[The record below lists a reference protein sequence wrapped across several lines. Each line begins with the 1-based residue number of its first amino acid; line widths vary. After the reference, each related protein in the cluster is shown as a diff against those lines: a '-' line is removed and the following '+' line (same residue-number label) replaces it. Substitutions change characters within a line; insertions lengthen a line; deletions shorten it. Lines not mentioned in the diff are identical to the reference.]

1 MNDIR
6 NLSHRQLGYK
16 KFDLILMDP
25 PWENKHVKRAL
36 KRREIEEK
44 EQTSDSQRRIHNDG
58 YEMLDNHTIGRSI
71 PMNNLLSEN
80 GLVVIYCTNSKRHQT
95 AIQEWL
101 TNWNLV
107 QVTKW
112 YWLKVSFKITFYK

>member
-1 MNDIR
+1 MDDIR
-6 NLSHRQLGYK
+6 NLSRRQLGYK

-107 QVTKW
+107 QVAKW
-112 YWLKVSFKITFYK
+112 YWLKVSFEIIFYK

>member
-1 MNDIR
+1 MDDIR
-6 NLSHRQLGYK
+6 NLSRRQLGYK

-112 YWLKVSFKITFYK
+112 YWLKVSFKIIFYK

>member
-36 KRREIEEK
+36 KRRKIEEK
-44 EQTSDSQRRIHNDG
+44 VQTSDSQRRIYNDG

-112 YWLKVSFKITFYK
+112 YWLKVSFEIIFYK

>member
-1 MNDIR
+1 MDDIR

-36 KRREIEEK
+36 KRRKIEEK

-71 PMNNLLSEN
+71 PINNLLSEN

-95 AIQEWL
+95 AIQDWL
-101 TNWNLV
+101 TNWNLA

-112 YWLKVSFKITFYK
+112 YWLKVSFKIIFYK

>member
-1 MNDIR
+1 MDDIR
-6 NLSHRQLGYK
+6 NLSQRELCYK

-36 KRREIEEK
+36 KRRKIEEK

-80 GLVVIYCTNSKRHQT
+80 GLAVIYCTNSKRHQT

-101 TNWNLV
+101 TNWKLV

-112 YWLKVSFKITFYK
+112 YWLKVSFEIIFYK

>member
-1 MNDIR
+1 
-6 NLSHRQLGYK
+6 
-16 KFDLILMDP
+16 MDP

-36 KRREIEEK
+36 KRRKIEEK
-44 EQTSDSQRRIHNDG
+44 VQTSDGQRKIHNDG
-58 YEMLDNHTIGRSI
+58 YEMLDNHTICQSI

-112 YWLKVSFKITFYK
+112 YWLKVSFEIIFYK

>member
-1 MNDIR
+1 MDDIR

-36 KRREIEEK
+36 KRRKIEEK
-44 EQTSDSQRRIHNDG
+44 VQTSDTQRRIHNDG

-71 PMNNLLSEN
+71 PMNNILSEN
-80 GLVVIYCTNSKRHQT
+80 GLAVIYCTNSKRHQT

-101 TNWNLV
+101 KKWNLV

-112 YWLKVSFKITFYK
+112 YWLKVSFKIIFYK

>member
-36 KRREIEEK
+36 KRRKIEEK
-44 EQTSDSQRRIHNDG
+44 VQTSDSQRRIHNDG

-71 PMNNLLSEN
+71 PINNLLSEN

-107 QVTKW
+107 QVAKW
-112 YWLKVSFKITFYK
+112 YWLKVSFEIIFYK

>member
-1 MNDIR
+1 MDDIR

-36 KRREIEEK
+36 KRRKNEEK
-44 EQTSDSQRRIHNDG
+44 VQTSDTQQRIRNDG

-71 PMNNLLSEN
+71 PMNNILSEN
-80 GLVVIYCTNSKRHQT
+80 GLAVIYCTNSKRHQT

-101 TNWNLV
+101 KNWNLA
-107 QVTKW
+107 QITKW
-112 YWLKVSFKITFYK
+112 YWLKASFKVIFYE